1 MCSDLHIQNK
11 LLIRWSISLCSGYID
26 LSKRRVL
33 PEDVEKCEERYN
45 QAKAV
50 RHPSFITLS
59 LSHTQTG
66 RRRGCSFIP
75 AREGTGLNLVHML
88 VCLS

>member
-1 MCSDLHIQNK
+1 MRVVWCGLP
-11 LLIRWSISLCSGYID
+11 GYID

-50 RHPSFITLS
+50 S
-59 LSHTQTG
+59 G
-66 RRRGCSFIP
+66 RDWRGSG
-75 AREGTGLNLVHML
+75 ARLTRQGH
-88 VCLS
+88 S